1 MFFNS
6 FSAAELN
13 KTYSWKLMFA
23 GFCIFCCS
31 LNSVLCEME
40 VVSRQADSVIRVV
53 PLMVWQMGFQEK
65 RCSERSDEI
74 L

>member
-1 MFFNS
+1 
-6 FSAAELN
+6 
-13 KTYSWKLMFA
+13 MFA

-31 LNSVLCEME
+31 LSSVLCEME
-40 VVSRQADSVIRVV
+40 VVSRQADSVISVV